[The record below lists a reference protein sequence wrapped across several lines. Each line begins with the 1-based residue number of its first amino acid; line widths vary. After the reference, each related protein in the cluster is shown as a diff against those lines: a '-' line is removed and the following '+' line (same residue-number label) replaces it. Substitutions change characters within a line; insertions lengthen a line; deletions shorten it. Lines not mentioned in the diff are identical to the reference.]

1 MYFLKR
7 NNSEEEKNNS
17 IKLKIKMTFKNKLI
31 TFIKL

>member
-7 NNSEEEKNNS
+7 NNSEEEKNNCT
-17 IKLKIKMTFKNKLI
+17 KLKIKVTFKNKLV

>member
-7 NNSEEEKNNS
+7 NNSEEEKNNC
-17 IKLKIKMTFKNKLI
+17 IKLTIKMTFKNKLI